1 MQHMCVYVF
10 KEKANFLHCYSYTW
24 NAETSIT
31 TYSWKQ
37 IKEKKYIHQQKE
49 NKEKFIIF
57 LVVVEQIMTKQVIH
71 QVFEHTGNKHKNI
84 PLEHINVCV

>member
-1 MQHMCVYVF
+1 MKCRDFNYHIF
-10 KEKANFLHCYSYTW
+10 LEAN
-24 NAETSIT
+24 
-31 TYSWKQ
+31 KR
-37 IKEKKYIHQQKE
+37 KKNIHQQKE

-84 PLEHINVCV
+84 PLEHINVCI

>member
-1 MQHMCVYVF
+1 MKCRDFNYHIF
-10 KEKANFLHCYSYTW
+10 LEAN
-24 NAETSIT
+24 
-31 TYSWKQ
+31 
-37 IKEKKYIHQQKE
+37 KKNIHQLKE

-84 PLEHINVCV
+84 PLEHINVCI